1 MDTVKG
7 VRAEHGQTLEQWLRR
22 PLGQRVYQAE
32 LSLLREY
39 LPGVFGFFALQ
50 LGYWGPERELLGD
63 LKVLNRYRVGPDG
76 SQAEV
81 RARLDQLP
89 FQSESVDAV
98 VLPHTLEFTEH
109 PHRLLREVDR
119 ILVAQGHVVVL
130 AFNPWGLWGLRKLLH
145 RDRGE
150 PPWSARLL
158 GERRIRD
165 WLSLLGYD
173 IVQARRY
180 FYRLPVGN
188 RRLLERLAFMERAG
202 PRIWPLMPGAYMLL
216 ARKRVCTLT
225 PIRPRRRLRRAVA
238 APALAGSHR
247 QSH

>member
-1 MDTVKG
+1 MG
-7 VRAEHGQTLEQWLRR
+7 VRPEHGRKLEQWLRR
-22 PLGQRVYQAE
+22 PLGRRVYETE
-32 LSLLREY
+32 LSLLED

-50 LGYWGPERELLGD
+50 LGYWGPERELLSD
-63 LKVLNRYRVGPDG
+63 LKVLHRFRVCPGGPE
-76 SQAEV
+76 AEV

-98 VLPHTLEFTEH
+98 ILPHSLEFAEH

-119 ILVAQGHVVVL
+119 ILVAGGHVLVL
-130 AFNPWGLWGLRKLLH
+130 AFNPWGPWGLRRFLH
-145 RDRGE
+145 RDRSE

-165 WLSLLGYD
+165 WLSLLGYE

-188 RRLLERLAFMERAG
+188 RRLLERLEFMERAG
-202 PRIWPLMPGAYMLL
+202 PRIWPMMPGAYMLL

-238 APALAGSHR
+238 APALAGTRR
-247 QSH
+247 QSY